1 LIQVRRHYNNG
12 PISGFFATARVLWW
26 IILFFLSEDRSV
38 GYHAFRQFLF
48 SSVTISMI
56 ESIALLDRNG
66 CFVWVDEHAPWG
78 FCRDI
83 IMGTPAWKWVSSDN
97 VEAVKTAYSRCLILN
112 EPQQFQ
118 AEVSIDGRSV
128 DMQVW
133 LRSTEIDQ
141 AKIIAT
147 STRLPTRVKMLTE
160 SEKEILKRLGEGMSP
175 KKIAE
180 VLDLSRATVD
190 THRRNIMQ
198 KLRIDDAHSLQ
209 AFAVRKMK
217 LW

>member
-1 LIQVRRHYNNG
+1 
-12 PISGFFATARVLWW
+12 
-26 IILFFLSEDRSV
+26 
-38 GYHAFRQFLF
+38 
-48 SSVTISMI
+48 MI

-78 FCRDI
+78 FCRDL
-83 IMGTPAWKWVSSDN
+83 IMGTPAWKWVSSEN
-97 VEAVKTAYSRCLILN
+97 VEAVKTAYTRCLILN

-133 LRSTEIDQ
+133 LRATEIDQ

-147 STRLPTRVKMLTE
+147 GTRLPTRVKTLTE
-160 SEKEILKRLGEGMSP
+160 SEREILKRLGEGMSP
-175 KKIAE
+175 KRIAE
-180 VLDLSRATVD
+180 ELDLSRATVD

-209 AFAVRKMK
+209 AFAVRKQK

>member
-1 LIQVRRHYNNG
+1 MVDCY
-12 PISGFFATARVLWW
+12 V
-26 IILFFLSEDRSV
+26 FLRENHGV
-38 GYHAFRQFLF
+38 GYHAFHQFLLPN
-48 SSVTISMI
+48 VTISMI

-78 FCRDI
+78 FCRDL
-83 IMGTPAWKWVSSDN
+83 IMGTPAWKWVSSEN

-147 STRLPTRVKMLTE
+147 STRLPTRVKTLTE
-160 SEKEILKRLGEGMSP
+160 SEKENLKRL
-175 KKIAE
+175 
-180 VLDLSRATVD
+180 
-190 THRRNIMQ
+190 
-198 KLRIDDAHSLQ
+198 
-209 AFAVRKMK
+209 
-217 LW
+217 

>member
-1 LIQVRRHYNNG
+1 VVDSN
-12 PISGFFATARVLWW
+12 A
-26 IILFFLSEDRSV
+26 FLRENRCVD
-38 GYHAFRQFLF
+38 YHAFRHFLLP
-48 SSVTISMI
+48 SVTISMI

-78 FCRDI
+78 FCRDL

-147 STRLPTRVKMLTE
+147 STRLPTRVKTLTE

>member
-1 LIQVRRHYNNG
+1 MAFRRVADLIRTADGRHN
-12 PISGFFATARVLWW
+12 RVLCQ
-26 IILFFLSEDRSV
+26 SASADH
-38 GYHAFRQFLF
+38 HAFHHFHVSQI
-48 SSVTISMI
+48 TIFMI
-56 ESIALLDRNG
+56 ESIAILDRNG
-66 CFVWVDEHAPWG
+66 CFVWVDDHAPWG
-78 FCRDI
+78 FCQDLI
-83 IMGTPAWKWVSSDN
+83 LGTPAWKWVSSEN
-97 VEAVKTAYSRCLILN
+97 VESVKTAYSRCLILN

-133 LRSTEIDQ
+133 LRATEIDQ

-147 STRLPTRVKMLTE
+147 STRLPSRMKLLTE
-160 SEKEILKRLGEGMSP
+160 SEKEILRQLGEGMSP

-180 VLDLSRATVD
+180 VLELSRATVD